1 MANHYLI
8 PDWPAPENVRSAIS
22 LRTGGVSEAPFNS
35 NNLALHVEDN
45 PAHVLANRQ
54 ALVAALNLPCDP
66 LWLEQV
72 HGTDIVYVPN
82 VKGVPNV
89 QGVPKAQGVP
99 SADGSY
105 TDTANT
111 VCAVLTADCLP
122 VLLCNQ
128 SGTHVAAAH
137 AGWRGLCNGILRDSV
152 ATFAQHDDQIMA
164 YLGPAIV
171 PQTFEVG
178 AEVLEAFLA
187 KAQNAEHQQAI
198 RAAFVPSSTI
208 EKHLADLYA
217 LARAE
222 LAASGVTAVY
232 GGEYCTFSQP
242 EQFYS
247 YRRDHKT
254 GRNASLIWLENS
266 N

>member
-1 MANHYLI
+1 MANQYFI
-8 PDWPAPENVRSAIS
+8 PDWPAPKNVRSAIS
-22 LRTGGVSEAPFNS
+22 LRAGGVSKAPFNS

-54 ALVAALNLPCDP
+54 TLVTALNLPCDP

-72 HGTDIVYVPN
+72 HGTDIVYAPN
-82 VKGVPNV
+82 IK
-89 QGVPKAQGVP
+89 GVPKAQGIP

-164 YLGPAIV
+164 YLGPAIG
-171 PQTFEVG
+171 PQRFEVG
-178 AEVLEAFLA
+178 AEVLEAFLI
-187 KAQNAEHQQAI
+187 KAQNVEHQQAI
-198 RAAFVPSSTI
+198 KAAFVPSSAAG
-208 EKHLADLYA
+208 KHLADLYA

-222 LAASGVTAVY
+222 LAACGVTAVY
-232 GGEYCTFSQP
+232 GGEYCTFSQS

-247 YRRDHKT
+247 YRRDRKT

>member
-1 MANHYLI
+1 MANQYFI
-8 PDWPAPENVRSAIS
+8 PDWPAPKNVRSAIS
-22 LRTGGVSEAPFNS
+22 LRAGGVSKAPFNS

-54 ALVAALNLPCDP
+54 TLVTALNLPCDP

-72 HGTDIVYVPN
+72 HGTDIVYAPN
-82 VKGVPNV
+82 IK
-89 QGVPKAQGVP
+89 GVPKAQGIP

-164 YLGPAIV
+164 YLGPAIG
-171 PQTFEVG
+171 PQRFEVG
-178 AEVLEAFLA
+178 AEVLEAFLV
-187 KAQNAEHQQAI
+187 KAQNVEHQQAI
-198 RAAFVPSSTI
+198 KAAFLPSSAAG
-208 EKHLADLYA
+208 KHLADLYA

-222 LAASGVTAVY
+222 LAACGVTAVY
-232 GGEYCTFSQP
+232 GGEYCTFSQS

-247 YRRDHKT
+247 YRRDRKT

>member
-1 MANHYLI
+1 MAGSYFI
-8 PDWPAPENVRSAIS
+8 PDWHAPKNVRSAIS

-45 PAHVLANRQ
+45 SGHVLANRQ
-54 ALVAALNLPCDP
+54 ALVTALNLPSDP
-66 LWLEQV
+66 LWLDQV
-72 HGTDIVYVPN
+72 HGTDIVYGSN
-82 VKGVPNV
+82 I
-89 QGVPKAQGVP
+89 QSVPKAQGVP

-105 TDTANT
+105 TDNGNI

-128 SGTHVAAAH
+128 SGTQVAAVH
-137 AGWRGLCNGILRDSV
+137 AGWRGLCNGILRDTV
-152 ATFAQHDDQIMA
+152 QTFAQDGNQVMA
-164 YLGPAIV
+164 YLGPAIG
-171 PQTFEVG
+171 PQVFEVG

-198 RAAFVPSSTI
+198 KVAFVPSSTGR
-208 EKHLADLYA
+208 KYLADLYA

-222 LAASGVTAVY
+222 LAACGVTGVY
-232 GGEYCTFSQP
+232 GGKYCTFSQS

-247 YRRDHKT
+247 YRRDVKT

>member
-1 MANHYLI
+1 MANQYFI
-8 PDWPAPENVRSAIS
+8 PDWPAPKNVRSAIS
-22 LRTGGVSEAPFNS
+22 LRAGGVSKAPFNS

-54 ALVAALNLPCDP
+54 TLVTALNLPCDP

-72 HGTDIVYVPN
+72 HGTDIVYAPN
-82 VKGVPNV
+82 IK
-89 QGVPKAQGVP
+89 GVPKAQGIP

-164 YLGPAIV
+164 YLGPAIG
-171 PQTFEVG
+171 PQRFEVG
-178 AEVLEAFLA
+178 AEVLEAFLI
-187 KAQNAEHQQAI
+187 KAQNVEHQQAI
-198 RAAFVPSSTI
+198 KAAFVPSSAAG
-208 EKHLADLYA
+208 KHLADLYA

-222 LAASGVTAVY
+222 LAACGVTAVY
-232 GGEYCTFSQP
+232 GGEYCTFSQARAVLLLSQRP
-242 EQFYS
+242 
-247 YRRDHKT
+247 
-254 GRNASLIWLENS
+254 
-266 N
+266 